1 MSASNLR
8 IDRLTPAI
16 GAELSG
22 IDLAAPLDSATCDAV
37 YQALIDHLVIFFRD
51 QAITP
56 EIQATLARSFGEPE
70 PPHPVYPHLPGAESV
85 MVLENDAKRPPD
97 TGEWHADVT
106 FKETPP
112 FASILHAKVI
122 PETGGDTLWASMY
135 AAYDAL
141 PAGLKQELSEMSAV
155 HDLGSFRNNFIT
167 ADSKAEALNEGI
179 AGFGSAVHP
188 VVKHHPVTGRLFL
201 YVNQGFTAHL
211 VGVSKPE
218 SERLLGYLFDHL
230 KRPEFHVRFRWQ
242 ANALAMWDNRVT
254 QHYAVPDYMPHYR
267 LMHRV
272 TVINDRRA
280 EQAVKPALASA
291 G

>member
-1 MSASNLR
+1 MTAMTASNLR

-112 FASILHAKVI
+112 FA
-122 PETGGDTLWASMY
+122 
-135 AAYDAL
+135 
-141 PAGLKQELSEMSAV
+141 
-155 HDLGSFRNNFIT
+155 
-167 ADSKAEALNEGI
+167 
-179 AGFGSAVHP
+179 
-188 VVKHHPVTGRLFL
+188 
-201 YVNQGFTAHL
+201 
-211 VGVSKPE
+211 
-218 SERLLGYLFDHL
+218 
-230 KRPEFHVRFRWQ
+230 
-242 ANALAMWDNRVT
+242 
-254 QHYAVPDYMPHYR
+254 
-267 LMHRV
+267 
-272 TVINDRRA
+272 
-280 EQAVKPALASA
+280 
-291 G
+291 